1 MTRNGIVGVA
11 SAFVLAATLGHPT
24 LLGAQAGTAPK
35 AQAPSAE
42 KKSTDDKT
50 APKKAAPMGDM
61 KMASSGSSIGSV
73 HIPHK
78 VTADGQ
84 GLPAGTYSL
93 RLSDAEVK
101 AVPGQTPAE
110 TKWVEFVQGGAV
122 KGREIATVL
131 TAADAKQIAK
141 QGLPAAGAAKIE
153 TLKGNDYLRVW
164 INKGGTN
171 YLIHLGNA
179 TM

>member
-11 SAFVLAATLGHPT
+11 SAFVLAATLGHPA
-24 LLGAQAGTAPK
+24 LLGAQAATAPK
-35 AQAPSAE
+35 SQAPSAE
-42 KKSTDDKT
+42 KKIDEKA
-50 APKKAAPMGDM
+50 APKQAAPMGNM

-84 GLPAGTYSL
+84 SLPAGTYSL

>member
-1 MTRNGIVGVA
+1 M
-11 SAFVLAATLGHPT
+11 
-24 LLGAQAGTAPK
+24 
-35 AQAPSAE
+35 
-42 KKSTDDKT
+42 
-50 APKKAAPMGDM
+50 
-61 KMASSGSSIGSV
+61 
-73 HIPHK
+73 
-78 VTADGQ
+78 
-84 GLPAGTYSL
+84 
-93 RLSDAEVK
+93 
-101 AVPGQTPAE
+101 PGQTPAE